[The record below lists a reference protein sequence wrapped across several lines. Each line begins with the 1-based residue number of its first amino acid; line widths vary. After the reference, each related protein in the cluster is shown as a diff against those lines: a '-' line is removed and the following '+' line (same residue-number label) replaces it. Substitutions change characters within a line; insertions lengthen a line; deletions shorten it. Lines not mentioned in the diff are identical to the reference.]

1 MRIKRAALLVAV
13 KLILPSAAL
22 SQADPTYYKL
32 RIVPIPAPGSP
43 TFPEYEA
50 PSDLPSGEPLLYPH
64 PYHTKCWNHTPTD
77 VSDNGTITFTQGGK
91 GYVAVPCGHHDLCEK
106 QVLAQENSLCD
117 PQSPFCLSNPEHD
130 CCLGDPPFYSR
141 ACSISDDELFITGSH
156 AWYRHATDST
166 AAIWMN
172 GSSISLY
179 HADLPPHTGTFLAA
193 RRFRSTYAFG
203 GIRDDRAELLR
214 LQSNGSLARTI
225 MPNDFNLL
233 ATHSIRQDRTYGWQ
247 QVGIAYDDAEARPWG
262 GFFSWLYHLGVFQTD
277 FIQSRV
283 LHDFL
288 PTETG
293 NPFFVGCTS
302 DDGDMPN
309 AFFGTATR
317 TSTHIPSCLFSINE
331 HRVAVGVD
339 GDIASETPWDAKA
352 FIWSDLGSVL
362 DLNGHLAGRRMTDAS
377 EISPHLHIQS
387 AHAISNKGH
396 IAVSVVDT
404 LEEERYYGLLTPA
417 AIPLTATAVPGAV
430 KIGEA
435 FTVEVLLDNI
445 PPISQGPNGPI
456 GLQPFIGMDTSLF
469 ESLPGNEFLSNS
481 QTQTLEFKALPN
493 PDLKTPTEREIIIE
507 LAGVK
512 ATARVTLLPLETCDD
527 GIDNDGDGWIDCMDP
542 DCSMRPCDGESS
554 FCIHGSCERFE
565 VICWDGLDD
574 DGDGYTDCEDP
585 DCDGRLC
592 DTEKSGLCLY
602 GQCTP
607 YELDC
612 ANGIDDDQD
621 GHTDCEDW
629 DCNFESCNYEKEGF
643 VCVSGSC
650 VQFEVHCADGIDDDM
665 DGFID
670 CEDPDCAGVPC
681 SANGGICWHGQCVQP
696 ESDCSNGVDDD
707 LDGLIDCEEATC
719 DGMPCHLSGSVCT
732 GSRCKETVSTTTATG
747 WSIVRI
753 RSTVLPERSASSTT
767 PIRTPPTGS
776 TSSASQA
783 VPADEAPS

>member
-417 AIPLTATAVPGAV
+417 ASPLTATAVPGAV

-512 ATARVTLLPLETCDD
+512 ATARVTLLPLEPVMMGLTTTGTD
-527 GIDNDGDGWIDCMDP
+527 GSIAWIP
-542 DCSMRPCDGESS
+542 
-554 FCIHGSCERFE
+554 I
-565 VICWDGLDD
+565 
-574 DGDGYTDCEDP
+574 
-585 DCDGRLC
+585 
-592 DTEKSGLCLY
+592 
-602 GQCTP
+602 
-607 YELDC
+607 
-612 ANGIDDDQD
+612 
-621 GHTDCEDW
+621 
-629 DCNFESCNYEKEGF
+629 
-643 VCVSGSC
+643 
-650 VQFEVHCADGIDDDM
+650 
-665 DGFID
+665 
-670 CEDPDCAGVPC
+670 VPC
-681 SANGGICWHGQCVQP
+681 VPVMANLPSASTEVARGSRSSAGTASMTMGT
-696 ESDCSNGVDDD
+696 
-707 LDGLIDCEEATC
+707 ATRIARIRTATE
-719 DGMPCHLSGSVCT
+719 GSAIPRRAAYASMVSALPTNSTARTASMTTKTAIRTARIGTATSSPATMKRKASSVCLVPVFSSRCIAPT
-732 GSRCKETVSTTTATG
+732 GSMTT
-747 WSIVRI
+747 WMDSSIVRI